1 MDAERFDGL
10 VRILGS
16 DANRRRVLGALAGSV
31 VAVLG
36 GGQVTRAQGNSGC
49 AAFCKE
55 VFGPGRQRGQCIS
68 AAARG
73 DAGSLCAACEAD
85 PDNICVGEDGEP
97 TCDCA
102 PVGLECGA
110 ECVPGDGVN
119 PCGMVCP
126 NCSADRTDPE
136 NVVFRCFRT
145 D

>member
-1 MDAERFDGL
+1 
-10 VRILGS
+10 
-16 DANRRRVLGALAGSV
+16 VLGALAGSV

-85 PDNICVGEDGEP
+85 PDNICVGEDGEA
-97 TCDCA
+97 TCDCE

-110 ECVPGDGVN
+110 ECDPVVDD
-119 PCGMVCP
+119 PCGTVCTI
-126 NCSADRTDPE
+126 CSRDFSTE
-136 NVVFRCFRT
+136 EIVFRCFRP